1 MTIDPAD
8 LERLDLLEKLGRAR
22 EERDVF
28 RGRERVLVA
37 RIERFETSLYVA
49 REMLK
54 KTLKHLPREHSL
66 RGRIVGFLGVV
77 R

>member
-1 MTIDPAD
+1 MTTDPAD
-8 LERLDLLEKLGRAR
+8 LDRLVLLEKLGRAR

-28 RGRERVLVA
+28 RGRERVLVS
-37 RIERFETSLYVA
+37 RIERFETNLYVA
-49 REMLK
+49 RDLLK

-66 RGRIVGFLGVV
+66 RGRIVGFLGAV